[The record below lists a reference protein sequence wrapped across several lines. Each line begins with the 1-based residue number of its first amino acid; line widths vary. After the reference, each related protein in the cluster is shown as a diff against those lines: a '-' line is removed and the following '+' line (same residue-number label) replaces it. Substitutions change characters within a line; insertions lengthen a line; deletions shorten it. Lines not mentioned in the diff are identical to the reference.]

1 MALRLRLVERGNTP
15 EETRVI
21 AVAQPQFLIGRGSDC
36 DLRLLGT
43 DISRHH
49 CLLRLNASEVVAMDL
64 GSQNGTL
71 CNGQRVRSQIELKSG
86 DILQVG
92 NCQFEIDLGDGNSPT
107 VRKAASPTSTVIR
120 KPIPKPGVS
129 DRDA

>member
-1 MALRLRLVERGNTP
+1 MALQPRLIERGNTP

-21 AVAQPQFLIGRGSDC
+21 AIAQPQFLIGRGSDC

-49 CLLRLNASEVVAMDL
+49 CLLRLSAHEVVLMDL

-86 DILQVG
+86 DVLQVG
-92 NCQFEIDLGDGNSPT
+92 TCRLEIDLGDGNAAT
-107 VRKAASPTSTVIR
+107 VRRAASLSSTVIR
-120 KPIPKPGVS
+120 RPLPKDEPLKSNG
-129 DRDA
+129 